1 MCCLEKKF
9 VVLNAYTTS
18 KEEKFKISDLNF
30 YLKKPEEEQI
40 KPNVRRK

>member
-1 MCCLEKKF
+1 MCCLEKKKF
-9 VVLNAYTTS
+9 FNAYTTS

-40 KPNVRRK
+40 KPNVRRR